1 MRISQASHDFAIPGY
16 NGRDL
21 LKGDCFM
28 DFELNQD
35 QLAIRDMVRDFARKE
50 IAPKASEWDEAQHF
64 PRELFTAMGEL
75 GLLGV
80 VIPEEYGGAGL
91 GYVDYVLILE
101 EIGSVD
107 GGVGLGVAAHNSLC
121 TNHLYQFGSEDLKKN
136 YLPLLASGQWIGAWG
151 LTEPE
156 AGSDA
161 GGTRTTAVRDGN
173 EWVLNG
179 SKNFITHASKGDCC
193 VLVARTDK
201 GDDHHGI
208 SAFFVPF
215 DRPGV
220 GPGKK
225 ENKLGMRASDTSSLI
240 LEECRIPADYLL
252 GELGEGFI
260 QAMKILD
267 GGRISI
273 AALSLGIA
281 RGALDAAVAYAPV
294 RQQFKRPLSG
304 FQAIRNKLADMA
316 TEVDAARLLTMRAA
330 VLKDAGKPT
339 TLESS
344 MAKLYASEVAVR
356 TAEEAI
362 QIHGGYGYTKD
373 YPVERAWRDAKLCTI
388 GEGTSEIQRLVIAR
402 EVLRRAQGA

>member
-1 MRISQASHDFAIPGY
+1 MP
-16 NGRDL
+16 NGID
-21 LKGDCFM
+21 
-28 DFELNQD
+28 
-35 QLAIRDMVRDFARKE
+35 
-50 IAPKASEWDEAQHF
+50 WDEHQHF
-64 PRELFTAMGEL
+64 PKELFTQLGEL

-91 GYVDYVLILE
+91 GYVEYAVILE
-101 EIGSVD
+101 EISAVD

-121 TNHLYQFGSEDLKKN
+121 TNHLYQFGSEALKREFVPK
-136 YLPLLASGQWIGAWG
+136 LASGEWIGAWG

-179 SKNFITHASKGDCC
+179 SKTFITHATVGDC
-193 VLVARTDK
+193 VVAVARTSRE
-201 GDDHHGI
+201 DDHHGI
-208 SAFFVPF
+208 SAFFIPF

-225 ENKLGMRASDTSSLI
+225 ENKLGMRCSDTSSLVF
-240 LEECRIPADYLL
+240 EDCRIPADYLL
-252 GELGEGFI
+252 GEEGDGFV

-273 AALSLGIA
+273 AALALGIA
-281 RGALDAAVAYAPV
+281 RGALDAALEYSTV
-294 RQQFKRPLSG
+294 REQFGRKISS
-304 FQAIRNKLADMA
+304 FQAIRNKLANMA
-316 TEVDAARLLTMRAA
+316 TEVEAARLLVMKAA
-330 VLKDAGKPT
+330 VTKDRGENS
-339 TLESS
+339 TLESA
-344 MAKLYASEVAVR
+344 MAKVYASEVAVR

-373 YPVERAWRDAKLCTI
+373 YPVERAWRDSKLCTI
-388 GEGTSEIQRLVIAR
+388 GEGTSEVQRLVIAR
-402 EVLRRAQGA
+402 ELLRRMAPFGVSKDAAKS

>member
-1 MRISQASHDFAIPGY
+1 MLFDLTDDQIS
-16 NGRDL
+16 
-21 LKGDCFM
+21 
-28 DFELNQD
+28 
-35 QLAIRDMVRDFARKE
+35 IRDMVRDFARNE
-50 IAPKASEWDEAQHF
+50 IAPNAVEWDREQHF
-64 PRELFTAMGEL
+64 PTELFAQLGEL

-80 VIPEEYGGAGL
+80 LIPEELGGAGL
-91 GYVDYVLILE
+91 GYVEYVLILE
-101 EIGSVD
+101 EIGAAD

-121 TNHLYQFGSEDLKKN
+121 TNHLYQFGSDELRQRYVPK
-136 YLPLLASGQWIGAWG
+136 LAAGEWLGAWG

-161 GGTRTTAVRDGN
+161 GGTRTTAVRDGD

-179 SKNFITHASKGDCC
+179 SKNFITHASVGSAA
-193 VLVARTDK
+193 VVMARTSK
-201 GDDHHGI
+201 EAGHHGI

-225 ENKLGMRASDTSSLI
+225 EDKLGMRCSDTSSLV
-240 LEECRIPADYLL
+240 LEDCRVPADHLL
-252 GELGEGFI
+252 GDEGDGFI

-281 RGALDAAVAYAPV
+281 RGALDATLEYAAV
-294 RQQFKRPLSG
+294 RHQFGKPIAA
-304 FQAIRNKLADMA
+304 FQINRAKLADMA
-316 TEVDAARLLTMRAA
+316 TEVEAARLLTLQAA
-330 VLKDAGKPT
+330 VLKDRGMT
-339 TLESS
+339 TTRESS

-356 TAEEAI
+356 VGEEAV
-362 QIHGGYGYTKD
+362 QIHGGYGYTTD

-388 GEGTSEIQRLVIAR
+388 GEGTSEIQRMVIAR
-402 EVLRRAQGA
+402 EILGRG